1 MSTLSLRLPNSLHD
15 RLRRL
20 AEAEGISMNQFI
32 STAVA
37 EKMAALMTEDY
48 LEKRAQRGS
57 RERFDEALSQIPDR
71 PADPEDVR

>member
-1 MSTLSLRLPNSLHD
+1 
-15 RLRRL
+15 
-20 AEAEGISMNQFI
+20 MNQFI

-57 RERFDEALSQIPDR
+57 RERFDNALSQIPDR
-71 PADPEDVR
+71 PADPEDAR